1 MLGISENPGSQERR
15 SPRSGRFAGLS
26 PKKLRLYSCRSP
38 ARIKLSRVDYIIPYD
53 AAGRKGALRKNGI
66 LPLGDRLFL
75 RKKPAF
81 RPAFADSGQRKNY
94 PNFHLC
100 L

>member
-1 MLGISENPGSQERR
+1 LAFPKIPDRRNAVPLGLAALPGSRR
-15 SPRSGRFAGLS
+15 
-26 PKKLRLYSCRSP
+26 KKLRLYSCRSP

-81 RPAFADSGQRKNY
+81 RPAFADSDQRKNY